1 MDDIL
6 QQFNSFHSN
15 IEFTVDRFENCVP
28 HFLDLELHQDGISIY
43 RKDTHTAQF
52 VHHDSFTKWAHKI
65 AWIRSLASRAK
76 RLCSPGKLSAELKNI
91 RRFASCNGFPRW
103 VTKLVIRQS
112 LRPATTT
119 PQDEDEN
126 STDLYMFLPYSGKEA
141 ESIVFRCKKR
151 LMKLFKRDIKVVFK
165 VHFQATKLAF
175 FTSNKDKT
183 SLLSCSGLVYSYSC
197 PGCAKSYIGKTDNT
211 LFNRTKQH
219 GWSDKDSAIG
229 KHFRS
234 CQQWK
239 DIVGMF
245 GIEDE
250 GVDHRAFQINTV
262 RNCTKILKR
271 SDNWLK
277 LAFLESLAIKEHS
290 PELNSGIRSCKDLS
304 LFG

>member
-1 MDDIL
+1 MIFIL
-6 QQFNSFHSN
+6 PHWSRVSPHRSSGCHSP
-15 IEFTVDRFENCVP
+15 TT
-28 HFLDLELHQDGISIY
+28 LTGLEP
-43 RKDTHTAQF
+43 
-52 VHHDSFTKWAHKI
+52 TKW
-65 AWIRSLASRAK
+65 
-76 RLCSPGKLSAELKNI
+76 
-91 RRFASCNGFPRW
+91 
-103 VTKLVIRQS
+103 
-112 LRPATTT
+112 
-119 PQDEDEN
+119 D
-126 STDLYMFLPYSGKEA
+126 YY
-141 ESIVFRCKKR
+141 
-151 LMKLFKRDIKVVFK
+151 
-165 VHFQATKLAF
+165 FQATKLAF

-304 LFG
+304 LFGWSRRVFDVRSHYKGNHWKL